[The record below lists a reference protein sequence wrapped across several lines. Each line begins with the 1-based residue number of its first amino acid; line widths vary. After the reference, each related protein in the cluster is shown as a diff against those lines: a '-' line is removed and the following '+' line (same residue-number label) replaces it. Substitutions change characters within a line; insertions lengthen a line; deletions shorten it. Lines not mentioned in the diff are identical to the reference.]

1 MNKWIV
7 RIFAECIPK
16 MNVLLLKYE
25 GFEEVMK
32 ENPYNKKIVSVF
44 L

>member
-1 MNKWIV
+1 
-7 RIFAECIPK
+7 

-25 GFEEVMK
+25 GFGQLME
-32 ENPYNKKIVSVF
+32 ENPYSKKIVSI